1 MRRELNTHGRERGV
15 MLIEALIA
23 ILIFSIGILAVV
35 GMQSVAIRNVTEAK
49 QRSDAAF
56 LANELTTLMWT
67 DAGRI
72 NDYAYPGSGA
82 VPPKLGTITP
92 PTGWIGRVS
101 QLPGATANLPR
112 VTVIAPTPQGATV
125 QIDIFWQLP
134 EEASAGLPPRR
145 HTVVATVFT
154 S

>member
-1 MRRELNTHGRERGV
+1 MRRELNGRERGV

-56 LANELTTLMWT
+56 LVSELTAQMWT
-67 DAGRI
+67 DTASI
-72 NDYAYPGSGA
+72 SQYDYPGSGA
-82 VPPKLGTITP
+82 VPPKLTIWM
-92 PTGWIGRVS
+92 GNVERL
-101 QLPGATANLPR
+101 LPGATTNRPR
-112 VTVIAPTPQGATV
+112 VTVTTAPPAVGATV
-125 QIDIFWQLP
+125 QIDLFWQLP

-145 HTVVATVFT
+145 HTVVTTIFT